1 MVFQEK
7 IDVDYSFCY
16 ILSCK
21 INNEVC
27 DINGFNSLLKKIYIQ
42 SNIDW
47 KYDKNDNQC
56 IKEIKEII
64 QSLNYNCHLFM

>member
-1 MVFQEK
+1 MIEIFDKQ
-7 IDVDYSFCY
+7 

-47 KYDKNDNQC
+47 KYDKNANQC
-56 IKEIKEII
+56 IKEIKKFI
-64 QSLNYNCHLFM
+64 QSLNYNCNLFM

>member
-7 IDVDYSFCY
+7 IDVDYSFCK
-16 ILSCK
+16 ISSCK
-21 INNEVC
+21 INNQVC